1 MVLALPVVLEQEP
14 AWELGLGQTLGPGLV
29 VVQN

>member
-14 AWELGLGQTLGPGLV
+14 AWGLGLDQTLGPGLV